1 MALTTPLAKRAK
13 AYDLTTHQVHLLG
26 LSDLTPEQT
35 KRRGLEKRPSILI
48 PYYDITGD
56 ACELF
61 RVRYTDHDEPKY
73 GQPARRAPRLYLP
86 PLTDWAA
93 IAMQPEADRTALVV
107 VEGEWKAIYLTSLG
121 VPTVGL
127 GGVWN
132 WRSGKTG
139 LSMLPDWDQL
149 DVAGRDLYIA
159 FDSDIRRNVDVIA
172 ARDALSLALTQRSA
186 RVHWVDVPD
195 LDATRKS
202 TGIDDWL
209 QAQPD
214 ATAALESLIAGAQS
228 YAGITALQD
237 LNRRY
242 VHFQSGAGRGV
253 WDEQTQCLL
262 SYTLFDRELAHRRVL
277 QGRTQVRLA
286 VAWLDW
292 AGRSQA
298 SGFVF
303 RPDLP
308 AGLTSDGLYNR
319 ARPHPAPVK
328 GDVSPFLELVDH
340 LLQNEPKSKDWF
352 LGWCAHPFRAP
363 TERVYQAVFLYST
376 QEGAGKGQLARC
388 LAAAHGASNT
398 VDVSFESLASQ
409 FASAQIAFKTFV
421 AVDEGVSG
429 FEAREVSGRIKK
441 LITDDLITVN
451 QKYVPTYTVE
461 NRAAFL
467 LTSNFLNSIQMGD
480 ASRRYYVIEG
490 PRGGASRAANQLPLP
505 LVTRLNKWLS
515 TPEAGA
521 HLVHFLKGYKSKSFS
536 NKAVAQDT
544 NALGAISEIMRSP
557 ADVFARACVEE
568 GVWGERALPEVAV
581 VDALLKIFQAK
592 GGGLTRVGLGIALHA
607 AGARYLLPF
616 TGNAKKRMLLL
627 PGGQQCAPL
636 VLRNHARWMRASNA
650 EVVSHILTTQEL
662 RATDP
667 LSEMVAARDA
677 LRRAKER
684 LAAATERAKSAEV
697 QGKKGG

>member
-1 MALTTPLAKRAK
+1 MALTSPLAHRAK
-13 AYDLTTHQVHLLG
+13 TYNLSTTQVRSLG
-26 LSDLTPEQT
+26 LADLTPEQT

-48 PYYDITGD
+48 PYHEITGEE
-56 ACELF
+56 CELF

-86 PLTDWAA
+86 VLVDWAA
-93 IAMQPEADRTALVV
+93 IALQPEADRTALVI

-121 VPTVGL
+121 LPTVGL

-132 WRSGKTG
+132 WRTGKTG
-139 LSMLPDWDQL
+139 RPMLPDWDKL

-159 FDSDIRRNVDVIA
+159 FDSDIRRNPDVSA
-172 ARDALSLALTQRSA
+172 ARDALSLALTQRSG

-202 TGIDDWL
+202 TGIDDWA
-209 QAQPD
+209 QAQADPG
-214 ATAALESLIAGAQS
+214 AAVGDLITQAQS

-242 VHFQSGAGRGV
+242 VHIQSATGRGV
-253 WDEQTQCLL
+253 WCEATQCIL
-262 SYTLFDRELAHRRVL
+262 SYTLFDRELAHKRVL

-292 AGRSQA
+292 AGRSRA

-319 ARPHPAPVK
+319 ARPHPVPIK
-328 GDVSPFLELVDH
+328 GDVKPFLDLVDH
-340 LLQNEPKSKDWF
+340 LLQNEPAAKDWF
-352 LGWCAHPFRAP
+352 LGWCAHPFQHP
-363 TERVYQAVFLYST
+363 KERVYQAVFLYST

-388 LAAAHGASNT
+388 LAAAHGVSNT
-398 VDVSFESLASQ
+398 VDVSFESLASN

-480 ASRRYYVIEG
+480 ASRRYYVLEG
-490 PRGGASRAANQLPLP
+490 PRGGKGRGSNQLPLSI
-505 LVTRLNKWLS
+505 VAALNKWLS
-515 TPEAGA
+515 GPEAGS
-521 HLVHFLKGYKSKSFS
+521 HLVHFFKTYRSKSFS
-536 NKAVAQDT
+536 NKAVAQET
-544 NALGAISEIMRSP
+544 NALGTIAEIMRSP
-557 ADVFARACVEE
+557 ADVFARACCDE
-568 GVWGERALPEVAV
+568 GVWDGRVLPEVAV
-581 VDALLKIFQAK
+581 TDALLKIYQTKA
-592 GGGLTRVGLGIALHA
+592 GGGLTRQGLGMALHS

-616 TGNAKKRMLLL
+616 TGSGKKRLLSL
-627 PGGQQCAPL
+627 PNGQTASPL
-636 VLRNHARWMRASNA
+636 VLRNHSRWASAGNA
-650 EVVSHILTTQEL
+650 EIVSHLLTTQEL

-667 LSEMVAARDA
+667 MSEMVAARDA
-677 LRRAKER
+677 LRKAKAR
-684 LAAATERAKSAEV
+684 YAAAEERAKSSDLK
-697 QGKKGG
+697 GK